1 MHLQVG
7 DDHKSTG
14 GSLCICRRYLPPPTT
29 KIDAILL
36 GIELLTTQLIPYCK
50 GRGYPCQ
57 KLVPNHQVNLIIAQI
72 IALSGGIQAK
82 CHLNRR
88 RATGN

>member
-1 MHLQVG
+1 MTTRALEVASASAVG
-7 DDHKSTG
+7 TC
-14 GSLCICRRYLPPPTT
+14 LPPTT

-50 GRGYPCQ
+50 GRGSHCQ

-72 IALSGGIQAK
+72 MVFELIA
-82 CHLNRR
+82 
-88 RATGN
+88 T